1 MTNLHHECLFL
12 LSLEMRH
19 CKYVYFSV
27 SRRLPSIRFLFRKK
41 KLLKTV
47 EHLER
52 IEDSVNSC
60 KNGYIV
66 IENCF
71 DDE

>member
-19 CKYVYFSV
+19 CKYVYFSI
-27 SRRLPSIRFLFRKK
+27 SWRLPSIRFLFRKK

-47 EHLER
+47 ERLER
-52 IEDSVNSC
+52 M
-60 KNGYIV
+60 
-66 IENCF
+66 
-71 DDE
+71 